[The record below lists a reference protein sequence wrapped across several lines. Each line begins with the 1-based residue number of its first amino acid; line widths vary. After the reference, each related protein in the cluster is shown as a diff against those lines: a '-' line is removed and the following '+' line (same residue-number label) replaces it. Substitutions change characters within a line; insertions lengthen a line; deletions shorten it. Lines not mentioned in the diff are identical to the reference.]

1 MLIGVV
7 VDVVTAT
14 KRAELYE
21 TQALNMQS
29 LIDESHQAADT
40 LNQGFIDRPMFDM
53 MMKDERFEE
62 ALKTHGLQG
71 TVTKE
76 GLPEK
81 DYKILRDV
89 LFMDDDKRY
98 DDLHEFT
105 QAVANMSP
113 FREAT
118 VMDISESR
126 MTLRNVILGFC
137 NQMDDDVF
145 AIRRIQRETAFA
157 VEAMLERIEP
167 APTVLPNTK

>member
-1 MLIGVV
+1 MNFTILNMLIGVV

-62 ALKTHGLQG
+62 ALKTNGLQG

-76 GLPEK
+76 GLPEGLQ
-81 DYKILRDV
+81 DPSGRA
-89 LFMDDDKRY
+89 
-98 DDLHEFT
+98 LH
-105 QAVANMSP
+105 
-113 FREAT
+113 
-118 VMDISESR
+118 
-126 MTLRNVILGFC
+126 G
-137 NQMDDDVF
+137 
-145 AIRRIQRETAFA
+145 
-157 VEAMLERIEP
+157 
-167 APTVLPNTK
+167 